1 MPLTKGKTMKALT
14 AAQMQALDQKAIRDY
29 GIPSLLLMENAG
41 RGVAELV
48 FQGTK
53 GKRVLVFAG
62 KGNNGGDGL
71 VAARH
76 LFNRGYAVKI
86 FLFGEADS
94 LKEGAAVNFGIIFKM
109 GIPWDL
115 VSDKTSEASILAAT
129 MNADV
134 LIDALFG
141 VGLNAQVTGIY
152 KKAIELI
159 NLSNRTVVAVDIPSG
174 LNADTGE
181 ILGCAVKANIT
192 ATLGCPKQGLFQGR
206 GPEYAG
212 KICVLD
218 ISLPLQEIKRHTEE

>member
-1 MPLTKGKTMKALT
+1 MRTLT

-41 RGVAELV
+41 RGVAEII
-48 FQGTK
+48 FQTTK
-53 GKRVLVFAG
+53 GKQVLIFAG

-76 LFNRGYAVKI
+76 LFNRDYAVKVL
-86 FLFGEADS
+86 LFAEPDR
-94 LKEGAAVNFGIIFKM
+94 LKEDAAVNFKIVSRM
-109 GIPWDL
+109 GIPCEW
-115 VSDKTSEASILAAT
+115 VSEKTPEAALLASA

-141 VGLNAQVTGIY
+141 VGLNAEITGIY
-152 KKAIELI
+152 RKAIEAI
-159 NLSNRTVVAVDIPSG
+159 NQSGRTVLAVDIPSG

-181 ILGCAVKANIT
+181 ILGCAVKARVT

-206 GPEYAG
+206 GPEYSG
-212 KICVLD
+212 KICVVD
-218 ISLPLQEIKRHTEE
+218 ISLPRQEIQRA